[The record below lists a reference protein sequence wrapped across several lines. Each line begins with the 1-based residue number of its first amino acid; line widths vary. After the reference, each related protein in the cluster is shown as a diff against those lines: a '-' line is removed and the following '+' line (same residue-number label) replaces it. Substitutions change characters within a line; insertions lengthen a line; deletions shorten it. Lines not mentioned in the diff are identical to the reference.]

1 MFHVGVKK
9 KYSENL
15 LRKLL
20 STDTFQNDIS
30 SKIIKVLKE
39 NIYS

>member
-15 LRKLL
+15 LGKLL